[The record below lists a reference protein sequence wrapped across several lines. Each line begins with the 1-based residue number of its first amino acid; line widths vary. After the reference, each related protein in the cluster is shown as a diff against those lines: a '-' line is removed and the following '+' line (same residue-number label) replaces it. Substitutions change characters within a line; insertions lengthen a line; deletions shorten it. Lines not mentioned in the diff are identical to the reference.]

1 MIKRLLLVPALA
13 LSLSAC
19 TSKNDVAMNH
29 DYQKAVSETETARMY
44 AIGRIAEQGEVG
56 AVAAAMMLQNE
67 GSRPHAAPRSGGD
80 SALAWA
86 QVLVPAT
93 VQSAGIAVNGL
104 VARTQSNNNKDVAI
118 VNSDNTTA
126 VAVDTN
132 STMATIAEVTVVN
145 PEVVNPEVVT
155 NTSTNTVTCVTDATY
170 SCD

>member
-1 MIKRLLLVPALA
+1 MKSLLLIPVVLTLA
-13 LSLSAC
+13 AC
-19 TSKNDVAMNH
+19 SSKNDVVMNY
-29 DYQKAVSETETARMY
+29 DYQVAVAETEKARME
-44 AIGRIAEQGEVG
+44 AIKEIARQGDTG
-56 AVAAAMMLQNE
+56 AVAAAMMMQGQ
-67 GSRPHAAPRSGGD
+67 GSKSHAAPRSGGD

-132 STMATIAEVTVVN
+132 STMATIAEVTIVN

-155 NTSTNTVTCVTDATY
+155 STNTTNTVTCVTDTTY
-170 SCD
+170 TCE